1 MNITSYMLKQETPSK
16 ETEGKAPESLPFLM
30 PETPVET
37 PTVLESGGPVKEAT
51 CSQGQAQPPVKEA
64 TSSQGQAQPA
74 VKEATSL
81 QGQAQPAVKEATS
94 SQGQAQPVGQAA
106 ADNAAEAETQQLPDL
121 PAAALGSQ
129 TQQVPAEDLED
140 VLGKLMAEED
150 LEDCLHCKIYIC
162 ACTATPISIYIIS
175 IYNILHIII
184 ITYT

>member
-16 ETEGKAPESLPFLM
+16 ETEGKAPESLPFLK

-37 PTVLESGGPVKEAT
+37 PTGGP
-51 CSQGQAQPPVKEA
+51 
-64 TSSQGQAQPA
+64 
-74 VKEATSL
+74 
-81 QGQAQPAVKEATS
+81 VKEATS

-140 VLGKLMAEED
+140 VLGKLIAEED

-162 ACTATPISIYIIS
+162 ARAATPII
-175 IYNILHIII
+175 IYNYI
-184 ITYT
+184 

>member
-16 ETEGKAPESLPFLM
+16 ETEGKAPESLPFLK

-37 PTVLESGGPVKEAT
+37 PTVIESGGP
-51 CSQGQAQPPVKEA
+51 
-64 TSSQGQAQPA
+64 
-74 VKEATSL
+74 
-81 QGQAQPAVKEATS
+81 VKEATS

-129 TQQVPAEDLED
+129 TQQVPPEDLED

-150 LEDCLHCKIYIC
+150 LEDCLHCRIYIC
-162 ACTATPISIYIIS
+162 ACAATPIYL
-175 IYNILHIII
+175 NQLL
-184 ITYT
+184 